1 VSETAPDFWAFL
13 SYSSHDR
20 AAAIWIQRSLETYR
34 VPQRLLGRMT
44 PAGPAPRRFRPIF
57 RDRTELAADPDLTAQ
72 ITSALRKSAY
82 LIVLC
87 SPHAAS
93 SHWVDEEITL
103 FRSLHDSS
111 RILSVILDGS
121 PENEHEGCFPPAL
134 RYRSIASAP
143 RRAEPIAADL
153 RTGGDGR
160 HMVRL
165 KLVAGM
171 LGVGLDELVRRDAQR
186 RNRQLVAVTTASLG
200 GLAVMAILAA
210 AAVIGRNEAQRQRAQ
225 AEGLIEF
232 MLTDLRKKLEPGG
245 RLDAMDGVSSEALR
259 YYSAQ
264 KPADLDAQSLGRRAR
279 ALRLMGEITLQRGDL
294 SDALIDFEQ
303 AAATTAELLERSP
316 EDGQIIFNQAQNV
329 FWVGEIARQ
338 RGNIAKSEVSFR
350 SYLDLARRLTRIDPR
365 NDDWWAEVAYA
376 ESALG
381 VLFLQEG
388 RAPEAYD
395 AFALSL
401 GVVEGLSHRKPDDP
415 SLQVELGQGHAWLAD
430 ALQKQGRL
438 AETRSHA
445 ETELKI
451 YRAILAKDPTIRQ
464 AKFSTIDALQTIGRL
479 AALQGNKEAALEAF
493 NESSQR
499 AEALLDGE
507 RDNMDSVAVA
517 ALTHVTTGETFLAS
531 GSLDPARAAQRR
543 ADELLK
549 AVLAHDSGVALWRNY
564 RDRADLLAAAIAA
577 ASGEPDRA
585 LLLDRA
591 VLARLDK
598 PESAKP
604 NTEAFWLL
612 SRALLQTGD
621 DLAALRRS
629 AEAKEQWNVVIK
641 NLSGPI
647 ENYEPR
653 LIEVL
658 ASAEWRLGRTADA
671 QLATKR
677 LQSLFQPG
685 SKPIVSL

>member
-1 VSETAPDFWAFL
+1 
-13 SYSSHDR
+13 
-20 AAAIWIQRSLETYR
+20 
-34 VPQRLLGRMT
+34 MT

-57 RDRTELAADPDLTAQ
+57 RDRTELAADPDLAAQ
-72 ITSALRKSAY
+72 ITSALKKSAY

-87 SPHAAS
+87 SPHGAS

-121 PENEHEGCFPPAL
+121 PKDEQEGCFPPAL
-134 RYRSIASAP
+134 RYRSISSAP
-143 RRAEPIAADL
+143 NRAEPIAADL
-153 RTGGDGR
+153 RPGGDGR
-160 HMVRL
+160 RMVRL

-259 YYSAQ
+259 YYRAQ
-264 KPADLDAQSLGRRAR
+264 NTADLDAQSLGRRAR
-279 ALRLMGEITLQRGDL
+279 ALRLMGEVTLQRGDL
-294 SDALIDFEQ
+294 SDALNNFEQ

-316 EDGQIIFNQAQNV
+316 EDGQIVFNHAQNV

-350 SYLDLARRLTRIDPR
+350 SYLDLARRLTRIDSR

-395 AFALSL
+395 AFASSL
-401 GVVEGLSHRKPDDP
+401 GVVEGLAHRKPDDP

-479 AALQGNKEAALEAF
+479 AALQGNKEAALAAF
-493 NESSQR
+493 TESSQR

-517 ALTHVTTGETFLAS
+517 ALTHVTAGETFLAS
-531 GSLDPARAAQRR
+531 GSLGPARAAQRR

-577 ASGEPDRA
+577 VSGEPDRA
-585 LLLDRA
+585 LLLDRS
-591 VLARLDK
+591 VLARLDT

-612 SRALLQTGD
+612 SRALLQTGE

-629 AEAKEQWNVVIK
+629 GEAKEQWNVVIK

-647 ENYEPR
+647 ESYEPR

-658 ASAEWRLGRTADA
+658 ASAESRLGRTADA

-677 LQSLFQPG
+677 LQNLFQPG